1 MRRPMYHLTAA
12 VLCCSAV
19 SCAPS
24 PDDITLQGSG
34 ATFPA
39 PIYKRWFLEFYK
51 QEPDIRVNY
60 QAIGSGAGVRQYTEG
75 LTDFGASDSAMSD
88 KEIETAVG
96 RRPGTEGVLLV
107 PMTAGSVA
115 LGYNVPGVAPDQELR
130 LSRKVLVE
138 ILFGR
143 IDNWNDEAIAK
154 LNPELTLPDQAITWV
169 RRSDGSGTTYAFTNH
184 LSAISPE
191 WKKEVGVNK
200 SVPWPVGIGGKGNP
214 GVAAIISQTPGAL
227 GYVEYGYALLSDL
240 PMVSVENKA
249 GAFVAP
255 TLKSNQAALKE
266 GKMPANFRL
275 FIADPAGA
283 AAYPIVT
290 YTWIIVP
297 KRYSYPGDPEREKKV
312 ARTVR
317 KVLRYC
323 LTDGQKFSDDLG
335 YTPLPANVVGPIL
348 EAVERIEPRE

>member
-1 MRRPMYHLTAA
+1 MRRWTHHLTAL
-12 VLCCSAV
+12 LCCSAI
-19 SCAPS
+19 SCAPH

-39 PIYKRWFLEFYK
+39 PIYKRWFLEFYH
-51 QEPDIRVNY
+51 ENPNVRVNY
-60 QAIGSGAGVRQYTEG
+60 QSIGSGAGVRQFTEG

-88 KEIETAVG
+88 KEIASALEK
-96 RRPGTEGVLLV
+96 RPMTEGVLLV
-107 PMTAGSVA
+107 PMTAGSVT
-115 LGYNVPGVAPDQELR
+115 LCYNVPGVTPDQGLR
-130 LSRKVLVE
+130 LSREVLID

-143 IDNWNDEAIAK
+143 IDNWNDAAIAK
-154 LNPELTLPDQAITWV
+154 LNPKLTLPDQPITWV
-169 RRSDGSGTTYAFTNH
+169 RRSDGSGTTYALTNH
-184 LSAISPE
+184 LAAMSEE
-191 WKKEVGVNK
+191 WKKQVGVNK

-214 GVAAIISQTPGAL
+214 GVAAIVSQTPGAL
-227 GYVEYGYALLSDL
+227 GYVEYGYALLSNL
-240 PMVSVENKA
+240 PMASVENKA

-255 TLKSNQAALKE
+255 SLKSNQAALAE

-275 FIADPAGA
+275 FIPDPAGA
-283 AAYPIVT
+283 GAYPIVT
-290 YTWIIVP
+290 YTWILVP
-297 KRYSYPGDPEREKKV
+297 KRFSYPGDPEREKKV

>member
-1 MRRPMYHLTAA
+1 MRRWIYYLTAF
-12 VLCCSAV
+12 LCCSAI
-19 SCAPS
+19 SCAPN

-39 PIYKRWFLEFYK
+39 PIYKRWFLEFY
-51 QEPDIRVNY
+51 QQNPDVRVNY
-60 QAIGSGAGVRQYTEG
+60 QAIGSGAGVRQFSEG

-88 KEIETAVG
+88 KEMKSALDE
-96 RRPGTEGVLLV
+96 RPPTEGVLLV

-115 LGYNVPGVAPDQELR
+115 LGYNVPGIPRDQELR
-130 LSRKVLVE
+130 LSREVLID

-143 IDNWNDEAIAK
+143 IDNWNDPAIAK
-154 LNPELTLPDQAITWV
+154 FNPKLTLPDLPITWV
-169 RRSDGSGTTYAFTNH
+169 RRSDGSGTTYALTNH
-184 LSAISPE
+184 LAAMSEE
-191 WKKEVGVNK
+191 WKQKVGVNK

-214 GVAAIISQTPGAL
+214 GVAAIVSQTPGAL
-227 GYVEYGYALLSDL
+227 GYVEYGYALLSNL
-240 PMVSVENKA
+240 PMASVENKA

-255 TLKSNQAALKE
+255 SLKSNQAALAE
-266 GKMPANFRL
+266 GKMPDNFRL

-283 AAYPIVT
+283 GAYPIVT
-290 YTWIIVP
+290 YTWILVP

-348 EAVERIEPRE
+348 EAVEKIEPRE